1 MTDPNES
8 SIEARRTASSR
19 SRTRRPVRKDEKAAA
34 IRPRFRGVSASSA
47 APRAQSGISEPSAP
61 RTAPTARGM
70 VVVTTA
76 AESERAAV
84 THSVFT
90 PPTAPMRNA
99 ATAGPTMVMSESMD
113 WLSPRYRC
121 RSMPSRR
128 DTAGASVSRAVMPGM
143 SPTAPSTPNTA
154 NQAKSS
160 PHSRSTTGS
169 SATLTAETTSE
180 TMDTLRRLNRS
191 STAPPKTPNI
201 TWGMA
206 QTSASVPAAR
216 ASPVV
221 ARTMSGR
228 AMPATEF
235 PKSDRAF
242 ETRNRMDVP

>member
-99 ATAGPTMVMSESMD
+99 ATAGPTMVMSESIG
-113 WLSPRYRC
+113 LAQPQI
-121 RSMPSRR
+121 PLQ
-128 DTAGASVSRAVMPGM
+128 VHAVAPGHGGC
-143 SPTAPSTPNTA
+143 
-154 NQAKSS
+154 Q
-160 PHSRSTTGS
+160 R
-169 SATLTAETTSE
+169 
-180 TMDTLRRLNRS
+180 
-191 STAPPKTPNI
+191 
-201 TWGMA
+201 
-206 QTSASVPAAR
+206 
-216 ASPVV
+216 V
-221 ARTMSGR
+221 ARRHAG
-228 AMPATEF
+228 
-235 PKSDRAF
+235 
-242 ETRNRMDVP
+242 DVPHGAQHAQHGEPGEIESP